1 MGRNLDLKAAN
12 KKEAEW
18 FAKILRTALANHDAE
33 AEKKTSNKDVVYLLE
48 YLSEGSWY
56 PWKTANTKEEAQALI
71 DNRINKLSICRILVQ
86 SKTPVDGKRNTK
98 GTSRKIS
105 RKKAV

>member
-1 MGRNLDLKAAN
+1 MKIIIEKWFGNRRAIALTQGHQSFDLDL
-12 KKEAEW
+12 
-18 FAKILRTALANHDAE
+18 
-33 AEKKTSNKDVVYLLE
+33 SG
-48 YLSEGSWY
+48 GSCY
-56 PWKTANTKEEAQALI
+56 PWKTANTKEKA
-71 DNRINKLSICRILVQ
+71 Q